1 MYTHTGTCNSLTFYR
16 DLTFMNTFILQQ
28 SSSELRC
35 FTPLNLMCELFG
47 LFLHTTFIDKENKSN
62 ASVIWKV

>member
-1 MYTHTGTCNSLTFYR
+1 
-16 DLTFMNTFILQQ
+16 MNTFILQQ